1 MPFPPGVI
9 SALTLILI
17 PLTAFAQEAP
27 AAPPAIPVPSFTR
40 PLWLEMFMTAALIGL
55 TIFVVGRG
63 SKRA

>member
-1 MPFPPGVI
+1 
-9 SALTLILI
+9 
-17 PLTAFAQEAP
+17 
-27 AAPPAIPVPSFTR
+27 VPSFTR